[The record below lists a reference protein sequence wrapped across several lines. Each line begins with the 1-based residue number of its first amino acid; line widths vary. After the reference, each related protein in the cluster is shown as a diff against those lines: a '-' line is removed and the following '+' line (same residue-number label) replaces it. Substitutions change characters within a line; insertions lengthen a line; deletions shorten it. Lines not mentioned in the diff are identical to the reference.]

1 MSESRHDPSRDAQ
14 LPHAQSSEGQSSGA
28 QPERT
33 LVLLKPD
40 AVRRGLVGEIV
51 GRYERK
57 GLRIRAMQLRHVDAD
72 LAAEHYAEHLGQPYY
87 PAVEAFITSGPVVAL
102 ALEGENAIA
111 IVRAMHGATDPARA
125 LPGTVRG
132 DYSLST
138 RMNLVHASDSRQAA
152 QRELALWFGQDL

>member
-1 MSESRHDPSRDAQ
+1 M
-14 LPHAQSSEGQSSGA
+14 
-28 QPERT
+28 
-33 LVLLKPD
+33 VLLKHD

-152 QRELALWFGQDL
+152 QRELSLWFGQDA

>member
-1 MSESRHDPSRDAQ
+1 M
-14 LPHAQSSEGQSSGA
+14 
-28 QPERT
+28 
-33 LVLLKPD
+33 VLLKPD

-152 QRELALWFGQDL
+152 QRELSLWFGQDA

>member
-152 QRELALWFGQDL
+152 QRELSLWFGQDA

>member
-1 MSESRHDPSRDAQ
+1 M
-14 LPHAQSSEGQSSGA
+14 
-28 QPERT
+28 
-33 LVLLKPD
+33 VLLKPD